1 MVERIQYM
9 LILLLF
15 VLTGSLEGV
24 SFRCEDHG
32 IQTVLTQST
41 ESDTSDSARNTLSA
55 WTHSFPCD
63 YSSETPVVTF
73 EHKALVRQRAAVRSV
88 VESAFGVRMATRLH
102 ICVTGGD
109 AVDYYVYSLG
119 RLLI

>member
-32 IQTVLTQST
+32 VQTVLTQST
-41 ESDTSDSARNTLSA
+41 ESDASDTVRNTLSA
-55 WTHSFPCD
+55 CTHSFCCD
-63 YSSETPVVTF
+63 YSAETPVVTSG
-73 EHKALVRQRAAVRSV
+73 HKDLVRQRAVVRNAV
-88 VESAFGVRMATRLH
+88 ETTFGVRMATRLQA
-102 ICVTGGD
+102 CRAGGD

>member
-24 SFRCEDHG
+24 SFRSEGHG
-32 IQTVLTQST
+32 IQSVLTQST
-41 ESDTSDSARNTLSA
+41 ESDTSDTVRNTLSA
-55 WTHSFPCD
+55 WTHSISCD
-63 YSSETPVVTF
+63 YSAETPVVSF
-73 EHKALVRQRAAVRSV
+73 DHKALVRQRAAVRSA
-88 VESAFGVRMATRLH
+88 VETAFGVRMASCLH
-102 ICVTGGD
+102 AGSSGGD

>member
-15 VLTGSLEGV
+15 VLTGSLESV
-24 SFRCEDHG
+24 SFRSEDHG
-32 IQTVLTQST
+32 VQTVLTQST
-41 ESDTSDSARNTLSA
+41 ESDASHAVCNSLSA

-63 YSSETPVVTF
+63 ISVETPVVSF
-73 EHKALVRQRAAVRSV
+73 DHKTLVRQRAAVRSA
-88 VESAFGVRMATRLH
+88 VETAFGVRMASCLH
-102 ICVTGGD
+102 ACVTVGN